1 MTYCVGL
8 LVGTGLVMLSD
19 SRTNAGVDQRIQV
32 RQAHHRASDYPQ
44 QQLGPS
50 FKCAHGVHGLHHP
63 FDLSVGPPLDL
74 CVMKRDE
81 FKLSTHISL
90 DLKNDYFKM
99 LRERWGF
106 APQEV
111 FSETQPPLVNP

>member
-1 MTYCVGL
+1 
-8 LVGTGLVMLSD
+8 
-19 SRTNAGVDQRIQV
+19 
-32 RQAHHRASDYPQ
+32 
-44 QQLGPS
+44 
-50 FKCAHGVHGLHHP
+50 
-63 FDLSVGPPLDL
+63 
-74 CVMKRDE
+74 MKRDE